1 MVSNSLASID
11 RLRDELN
18 ALRPLAPDVVNR
30 VAQKLRIEANYHSNA
45 IEGNQLTLGETRS
58 LILHGLTAHGKP
70 LRDHLDIQGHDDAV
84 RAIEDAVTTTQELN
98 QAFIRNLHRVLL
110 KEPYK
115 VDAVTPDGKHVK
127 RLISIGEY
135 KTLPNNV
142 ETSTGEIYY
151 YTPPEQVTQEMTD
164 LIDWYRERESEN
176 EHPIFIAAALHYRF
190 VRIHPFDDGNGRM
203 ARLLMNM
210 ILTKHGY
217 TVAIVAREKR
227 NQYIEE
233 LERLDRT
240 EDLTSFIDFI
250 ASCCHYA
257 LDLHLRAARGESIEE
272 VDDINREIA
281 LFKQSQSEQASPQD
295 PVTLQSHVEQV
306 VNPLYSYCQSKIAL
320 LSGVFALTS
329 GRLNIEGSDIHNQPF
344 HVNVD
349 KPVNVRALPERAQLA
364 SLWIFFALRRGDNK
378 QIFLNV
384 RNELRGRRSMWTFDL
399 NSKQSSLSPYEGRDL
414 GELKLMFNQLL
425 RTLMETSDS

>member
-110 KEPYK
+110 KEPYE

-142 ETSTGEIYY
+142 ATSTGEIYY
-151 YTPPEQVTQEMTD
+151 YTPPEQVSQEMTD
-164 LIDWYRERESEN
+164 LIDWYRERESAN
-176 EHPIFIAAALHYRF
+176 EHPIIIAAALHYRF

-240 EDLTSFIDFI
+240 EDLASFIDFI

-281 LFKQSQSEQASPQD
+281 LFKQSQSEQASPKD

-306 VNPLYSYCQSKIAL
+306 LNPLYSYCQSKIAL
-320 LSGVFALTS
+320 LSGVFALTA

-344 HVNVD
+344 HVHVD

-378 QIFLNV
+378 QIFVNI
-384 RNELRGRRSMWTFDL
+384 RNELRGRKSMWAFDL